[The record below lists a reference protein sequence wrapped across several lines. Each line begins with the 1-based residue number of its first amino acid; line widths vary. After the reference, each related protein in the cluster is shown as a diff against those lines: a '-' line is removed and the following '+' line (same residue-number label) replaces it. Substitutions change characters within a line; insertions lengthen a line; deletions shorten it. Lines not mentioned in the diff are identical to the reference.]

1 MGRTSQTARC
11 ASWKP
16 WPMWPASPGPIIRS
30 APARSSRLSRLSVS
44 RKRSWGV
51 LVTAC
56 PFCERILLRHY
67 NHLWTEGDEGI
78 VSFEPL
84 DPVTP
89 GHRLVVPVRHIPD
102 AVADPILAGKV
113 M

>member
-1 MGRTSQTARC
+1 
-11 ASWKP
+11 
-16 WPMWPASPGPIIRS
+16 PIIRS

-89 GHRLVVPVRHIPD
+89 GHRLVVPVRHTPD
-102 AVADPILAGKV
+102 AVAAPILAGKV
-113 M
+113 MTVAAYIAPPLNAVNFITSAGLAA